1 MDRETILADPTV
13 AHYCDPKR
21 GWIHEVF
28 ADGVEYGEQKTIDR
42 AIGVLID
49 MANEGLV
56 DLYSNEKM
64 ERIFRTKM
72 EEKYEL

>member
-1 MDRETILADPTV
+1 MDRETILSDPTV

-21 GWIHEVF
+21 GWIHEAF
-28 ADGVEYGEQKTIDR
+28 ADGVEFGERKAIDR

-49 MANEGLV
+49 MVNEGFV

-64 ERIFRTKM
+64 ERIFRNKM
-72 EEKYEL
+72 EENL

>member
-1 MDRETILADPTV
+1 MDRETILSDPTV
-13 AHYCDPKR
+13 AHYCDLKR
-21 GWIHEVF
+21 GWIHEAF
-28 ADGVEYGEQKTIDR
+28 ADGVEYGERKTTEL

-56 DLYSNEKM
+56 DLYSNEKI

-72 EEKYEL
+72 EEKL

>member
-1 MDRETILADPTV
+1 MTREEQIMNDPNLQCYVDKDR
-13 AHYCDPKR
+13 K
-21 GWIHEVF
+21 WIHEAF
-28 ADGVEYGEQKTIDR
+28 RDGVEYGERKTIDR

-72 EEKYEL
+72 EK